1 MPELCESTT
10 PSVRPAATAA
20 SMAFPPSCSTAK
32 AARVASGWPEATMP
46 RVPVADPAPGAGI
59 GRKTGARTIHAQKAS
74 PPHGRGR
81 NQRLTQ
87 VIADGV

>member
-1 MPELCESTT
+1 
-10 PSVRPAATAA
+10 
-20 SMAFPPSCSTAK
+20 
-32 AARVASGWPEATMP
+32 MP